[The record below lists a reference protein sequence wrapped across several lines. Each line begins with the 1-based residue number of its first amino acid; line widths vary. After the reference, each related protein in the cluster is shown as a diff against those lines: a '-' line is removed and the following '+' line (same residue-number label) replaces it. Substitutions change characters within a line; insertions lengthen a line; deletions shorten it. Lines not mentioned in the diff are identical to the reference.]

1 LATKESTVSIKTP
14 FDQFQKGDLEP
25 INEVEGSNVS
35 KPLLAESTAKPNL
48 KNFIKKMTINETD
61 NDAPYKSSTNL
72 YEESDE
78 ASNAETNPARHTML
92 DVYWSKIRQQEK
104 KFIAEKKAEARE
116 CEFGLKME
124 RGYLKYKIMLNIL
137 FIPLWSSFL
146 LIFLSFL
153 GGDIVNI
160 IYFGLTPI
168 DTLMDG
174 CLSRQFLSSVNGIMI
189 NTHRK
194 IFKYRSKVNM
204 VISLALS
211 MNVMMCVLQFLM
223 FSFMI
228 TRMAKKTFFYDNG
241 TIQKSIVGDG
251 VITLWFLFDFMTN
264 CFQIHRGIFV
274 VGYSGLIASDV
285 SMRHIESVYTRQFG
299 YLADMHAKGSTNRE
313 PCNVLVGD
321 LDLKL
326 MCLDEDMWKE
336 DQNGKEL
343 WENFY
348 GGLRDE
354 WESKR
359 QNGH

>member
-1 LATKESTVSIKTP
+1 VSQPLLGESTT
-14 FDQFQKGDLEP
+14 
-25 INEVEGSNVS
+25 
-35 KPLLAESTAKPNL
+35 KPNL
-48 KNFIKKMTINETD
+48 KNFFKKMTMPETD
-61 NDAPYKSSTNL
+61 AGAPVKDQISQD
-72 YEESDE
+72 EKSDE
-78 ASNAETNPARHTML
+78 ASGAKTNPVRHTL
-92 DVYWSKIRQQEK
+92 VDVIRSKVLQDK
-104 KFIAEKKAEARE
+104 KKIIAEKKAEARE

-146 LIFLSFL
+146 LIFLSFW

-194 IFKYRSKVNM
+194 MFKYRSKVSII
-204 VISLALS
+204 ISLALA

-223 FSFMI
+223 VAFMI
-228 TRMAKKTFFYDNG
+228 TRMAKKSFFYDNG

-274 VGYSGLIASDV
+274 SGYTGLIASDV
-285 SMRHIESVYTRQFG
+285 SMRHLESVYTKQFG
-299 YLADMHAKGSTNRE
+299 SLANMHANGKKTRE

-321 LDLKL
+321 LGLKL

-348 GGLRDE
+348 GGLRAE
-354 WESKR
+354 WKGKSEAAR
-359 QNGH
+359 DH

>member
-1 LATKESTVSIKTP
+1 MS
-14 FDQFQKGDLEP
+14 Q
-25 INEVEGSNVS
+25 
-35 KPLLAESTAKPNL
+35 PLLAESTTKPNL
-48 KNFIKKMTINETD
+48 KNFIKKMTMSETD
-61 NDAPYKSSTNL
+61 AGAPVKDQTIL
-72 YEESDE
+72 DEKSDE
-78 ASNAETNPARHTML
+78 ASGTKSPPRHTML
-92 DVYWSKIRQQEK
+92 DVYWSKIRQEEK
-104 KFIAEKKAEARE
+104 KIIAEKKAEARE

-146 LIFLSFL
+146 LIFLSFW

-194 IFKYRSKVNM
+194 MFKYRSKVSI
-204 VISLALS
+204 VISLALA

-228 TRMAKKTFFYDNG
+228 TRMAKKKFFYDNG

-274 VGYSGLIASDV
+274 SGYSGLIASDV
-285 SMRHIESVYTRQFG
+285 SMRHLESVYTKQFG
-299 YLADMHAKGSTNRE
+299 ALADMHAKGKTTRE

-321 LDLKL
+321 LGLKL

-348 GGLRDE
+348 DGLRAE
-354 WESKR
+354 WKGIGESA
-359 QNGH
+359 HEH

>member
-1 LATKESTVSIKTP
+1 
-14 FDQFQKGDLEP
+14 
-25 INEVEGSNVS
+25 
-35 KPLLAESTAKPNL
+35 
-48 KNFIKKMTINETD
+48 
-61 NDAPYKSSTNL
+61 
-72 YEESDE
+72 
-78 ASNAETNPARHTML
+78 ML
-92 DVYWSKIRQQEK
+92 DVYWSKISQEK
-104 KFIAEKKAEARE
+104 QKIIAEKKAEARE

-124 RGYLKYKIMLNIL
+124 RGYMKYKIMLNIL

-146 LIFLSFL
+146 LIFLSFW

-174 CLSRQFLSSVNGIMI
+174 CLSRQFLSSVNGIMV

-194 IFKYRSKVNM
+194 MFKYRSKIGM
-204 VISLALS
+204 IITLALS

-223 FSFMI
+223 FAFMI
-228 TRMAKKTFFYDNG
+228 TRMAKKHFYYDDG

-264 CFQIHRGIFV
+264 IFQIHRGIFV
-274 VGYSGLIASDV
+274 SGYAGLIASDV
-285 SMRHIESVYTRQFG
+285 SMRHLESVYTKQFG
-299 YLADMHAKGSTNRE
+299 TLADMHLKGEMSKE
-313 PCNVLVGD
+313 PCNVVVGD

-336 DQNGKEL
+336 TQHGKEL

-348 GGLRDE
+348 RGLKEVWKGKGDH
-354 WESKR
+354 
-359 QNGH
+359 QH